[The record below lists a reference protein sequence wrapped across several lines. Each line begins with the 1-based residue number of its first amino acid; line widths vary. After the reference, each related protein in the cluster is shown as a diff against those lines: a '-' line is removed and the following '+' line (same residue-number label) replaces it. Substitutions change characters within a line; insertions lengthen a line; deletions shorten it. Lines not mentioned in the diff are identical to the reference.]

1 MPYSLMVTLTLIHPV
16 GDAVKD
22 LVPFTVGGHLHS
34 VSGYV

>member
-1 MPYSLMVTLTLIHPV
+1 MSYSLTLTLIHPV

-34 VSGYV
+34 VSVHV